1 MWQAMA
7 RRDTKNADGLLLA
20 ALAGGASHQEA
31 ATQAGVSLRTVYRRL
46 EDVTFRQQL
55 AEARGALITRAT
67 GKLAAACS
75 AAAATL
81 AALLRGDSESVRL
94 SAARSILELATKMR
108 ESEELAARVAALED
122 QHAAAATT
130 KGARAWGA

>member
-1 MWQAMA
+1 MA
-7 RRDTKNADGLLLA
+7 RRDTKNAGGVLLA
-20 ALAGGASHQEA
+20 ALAGGATHQEA

-46 EDVTFRQQL
+46 ENAAFRRQL
-55 AEARGALITRAT
+55 AGARGDLIKRAI
-67 GKLAAACS
+67 GRLAAACS

-81 AALLRGDSESVRL
+81 AMLLRADSESVRL
-94 SAARSILELATKMR
+94 AAAKPILELAVRMR
-108 ESEELAARVAALED
+108 ESEELEARISVLED